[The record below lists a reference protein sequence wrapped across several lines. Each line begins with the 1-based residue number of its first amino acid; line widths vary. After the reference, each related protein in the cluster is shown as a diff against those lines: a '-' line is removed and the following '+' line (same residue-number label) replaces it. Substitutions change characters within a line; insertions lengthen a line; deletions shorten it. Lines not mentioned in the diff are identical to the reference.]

1 MPILNDPKLTQFG
14 QTLIDA
20 EIVTHE
26 QWKAALERKKAT
38 DLPIQKILLDMGLV
52 TEEESEQLLELY
64 YGAPHVKLTEYILE
78 REALELL
85 TEDLC
90 RHSSVIPMSLSGN
103 ELMVA
108 MSDPK
113 DIITIDTVGHFTGK
127 DIKVVYSS
135 PEEISKALDMYYA
148 GADSVD
154 SGLKKVARKAESGSK
169 KKGIEEI
176 SILKELSEEA
186 PVVQLVNDILIKAIQ
201 ARASDIHFEPTKSEL
216 MVRFRI
222 DGILRVFISVPLAL
236 HPAVISRL
244 KVMGAMDITEKRLPQ
259 DGRAE
264 IRIRDRVIDLRM
276 STLPLIFGEKL
287 VIRILDKR
295 MAVLSLDR
303 LGFCKENLEKLKS
316 LVVKAQG
323 MILVSGP
330 TGSGK
335 TSTTYAIGNKL
346 RSVEKNII
354 SVEDPVEYQID
365 LVNQVQVQ
373 PRAGLDFATA
383 LRSIL
388 RQDPDIILV
397 GEIRD
402 LETAQMA
409 IHAALTGHVVLS
421 TIHTNDSPTALT
433 RLIDMGIPPFLI
445 AAAVSGVISQRL
457 IRTICPQCKE
467 EHSPLPGEWEA
478 VFGMEFPVPPKVY
491 RGIGC
496 KNCNRTGY
504 YGRTA
509 VSEVMVVSEKIRTAL
524 ITNPSSDNLVKWAKD
539 EGLLTMRD
547 DALIKV
553 SEGTTAL
560 EEILRMNV

>member
-1 MPILNDPKLTQFG
+1 MNDPKLIQFG

-20 EIVTHE
+20 EIVTAE

-52 TEEESEQLLELY
+52 TEDESEQLLELY
-64 YGAPHVKLTEYILE
+64 YGAPHVKLSEYILE
-78 REALELL
+78 REALELV
-85 TEDLC
+85 TEDIC
-90 RHSSVIPMSLSGN
+90 RHSNAIPMSISAN

-113 DIITIDTVGHFTGK
+113 DIVTIDTMRQLSGK

-135 PEEISKALDMYYA
+135 PEEIAKALDMYYA
-148 GADSVD
+148 GSDSVD
-154 SGLKKVARKAESGSK
+154 SGLKKIARKSESSSK
-169 KKGIEEI
+169 KKGGEELN
-176 SILKELSEEA
+176 ILKELSEEA
-186 PVVQLVNDILIKAIQ
+186 PVVQLVNDILVKAIQ

-222 DGILRVFISVPLAL
+222 DGILRVFLSVPLAL

-303 LGFCKENLEKLKS
+303 LGFCKDNLEKLKS
-316 LVVKAQG
+316 LVGKAQG

-346 RSVEKNII
+346 RSIEKNII

-373 PRAGLDFATA
+373 PRAGLDFATS
-383 LRSIL
+383 LRAIL

-409 IHAALTGHVVLS
+409 VHAALTGHVVLS

-457 IRTICPQCKE
+457 IRLICPQCKE
-467 EHSPLPGEWEA
+467 EYTPIPGEWES

-509 VSEVMVVSEKIRTAL
+509 VSEVMMVTEKIRTAL
-524 ITNPSSDNLVKWAKD
+524 ITNPSSDNLVKSAKD

-553 SEGTTAL
+553 SDGTTTL